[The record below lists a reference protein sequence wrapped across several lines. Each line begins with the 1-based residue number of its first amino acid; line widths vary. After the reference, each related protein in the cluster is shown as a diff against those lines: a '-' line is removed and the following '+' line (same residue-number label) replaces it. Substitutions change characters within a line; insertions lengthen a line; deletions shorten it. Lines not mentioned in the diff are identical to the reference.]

1 MPVRLDRH
9 LSLCQTSL
17 MDTKEKPARRRT
29 YKIWHLVQL
38 GTFECDEQVAKMVII
53 AQTSQEARE
62 LAADSVD
69 DDDAITWVDRRKS
82 RITELGIANK
92 EENKTRIVMQVHYSE

>member
-9 LSLCQTSL
+9 LSLCQTSF

-29 YKIWHLVQL
+29 YKIWHLTRTGAV
-38 GTFECDEQVAKMVII
+38 GSYGMVII

-62 LAADSVD
+62 LAADSVG
-69 DDDAITWVDRRKS
+69 DDDAITWIDRRKS
-82 RITELGIANK
+82 HITELGIANK
-92 EENKTRIVMQVHYSE
+92 EENKTRIVTEYIAANKEVV